1 LKIKE
6 LTKKIVIPGFEGL
19 NLYEV
24 SMFFY
29 KGIVEGA
36 LTTRA
41 SSLAFNFFL
50 AFFPSIIVLFTLIP
64 FVPIEGFHDQLFQL
78 ILDVMPPSTYEVTK
92 STVDDIINNQNGG
105 LLSLTFILALYFS
118 ANGVNAMISGFNATY
133 HLTDKR
139 SFLKLRG
146 LSLVLT
152 IVLALLL
159 ILTIAFL
166 IFSQGFM
173 DNLVEVGYLK
183 QYSADYILYGK
194 WAVLVMVLF
203 ISISI
208 LYYYGPADKTGWRF
222 LSIGSIIATL
232 LSVGTSMVFSY
243 YVNNFAQYNKLYGS
257 IGTLLVILLWMY
269 FNSII
274 LLLGF
279 ELNASIISAKDEK
292 SINSG
297 TVSKNE

>member
-1 LKIKE
+1 MKIKE
-6 LTKKIVIPGFEGL
+6 LSKKLIVPGFEGL

-29 KGIVEGA
+29 TGLVEGA

-64 FVPIEGFHDQLFQL
+64 FVPIEGFQEQLFIL
-78 ILDVMPPSTYEVTK
+78 IMDILPPSTYEATK
-92 STVDDIINNQNGG
+92 SIVDDIVNNEQGG

-118 ANGVNAMISGFNATY
+118 TNGVSAMITGFNATY
-133 HLTDKR
+133 HLKDKR
-139 SFLKLRG
+139 NWIQLRSLSF
-146 LSLVLT
+146 VLT
-152 IVLALLL
+152 LILAVLL
-159 ILTIAFL
+159 ILTIIFQ

-173 DNLVEVGYLK
+173 NYLVAEGYLQ
-183 QYSADYILYGK
+183 QYSADLILYAK
-194 WAVLVMVLF
+194 WIILVIVLF

-208 LYYYGPADKTGWRF
+208 LYYYGPTDKSRWKF
-222 LSIGSIIATL
+222 LSAGSISATL
-232 LSVGTSMVFSY
+232 LSVITSVGFSY
-243 YVNNFAQYNKLYGS
+243 YINNFAQYNQLYGS

-279 ELNASIISAKDEK
+279 ELNASIVSAKEEQTIKID
-292 SINSG
+292 
-297 TVSKNE
+297 

>member
-1 LKIKE
+1 MKIKE
-6 LTKKIVIPGFEGL
+6 LSKKLIVPGFEGL
-19 NLYEV
+19 SLYEV

-29 KGIVEGA
+29 TGLVQGA

-64 FVPIEGFHDQLFQL
+64 FVPIEGFQEQLFIL
-78 ILDVMPPSTYEVTK
+78 IMDILPPSTYEATK
-92 STVDDIINNQNGG
+92 SIVDDIVNNEQGG

-118 ANGVNAMISGFNATY
+118 TNGISAMITGFNATY

-139 SFLKLRG
+139 TWIQLRSLSFI
-146 LSLVLT
+146 LT
-152 IVLALLL
+152 LILAVLL
-159 ILTIAFL
+159 ILTIIFQ

-173 DNLVEVGYLK
+173 NYLVVEGYLQ
-183 QYSADYILYGK
+183 QYSADLILYAK
-194 WAVLVMVLF
+194 WIILVIVLF

-208 LYYYGPADKTGWRF
+208 LYYFGPADKSRWKF
-222 LSIGSIIATL
+222 LSAGSISATL
-232 LSVGTSMVFSY
+232 LSVITSVGFSY
-243 YVNNFAQYNKLYGS
+243 YINNFAQYNQLYGS

-279 ELNASIISAKDEK
+279 ELNASIVSAKEEQTIKID
-292 SINSG
+292 
-297 TVSKNE
+297 

>member
-6 LTKKIVIPGFEGL
+6 LSQKLIIPGFEGL
-19 NLYEV
+19 SLYEV

-29 KGIVEGA
+29 KGLVEGA

-64 FVPIEGFHDQLFQL
+64 FVPIEGFQEQLFVL
-78 ILDVMPPSTYEVTK
+78 IMDILPPSTYEATK
-92 STVDDIINNQNGG
+92 SIVDDIVNHEQGG

-118 ANGVNAMISGFNATY
+118 TNGVNAMITGFNATY

-139 SFLKLRG
+139 TWIQLRLLSF
-146 LSLVLT
+146 VLT
-152 IVLALLL
+152 LILAILL
-159 ILTIAFL
+159 ILTIIFQ

-173 DNLVEVGYLK
+173 NNLVAEGYLQ
-183 QYSADYILYGK
+183 QYSADIISYAKWIILII
-194 WAVLVMVLF
+194 VLF

-208 LYYYGPADKTGWRF
+208 LYYYGPADKSKWKF
-222 LSIGSIIATL
+222 LSAGSISATT
-232 LSVGTSMVFSY
+232 LSVITSVGFSY
-243 YVNNFAQYNKLYGS
+243 YVDNFAQYNQLYGS

-279 ELNASIISAKDEK
+279 ELNASIVSAKEGQNKVD
-292 SINSG
+292 
-297 TVSKNE
+297 